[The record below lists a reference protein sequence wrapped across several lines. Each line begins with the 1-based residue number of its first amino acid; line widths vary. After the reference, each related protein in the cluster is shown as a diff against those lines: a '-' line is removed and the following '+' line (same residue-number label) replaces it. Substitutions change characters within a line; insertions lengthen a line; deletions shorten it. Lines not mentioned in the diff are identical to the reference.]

1 MEFIHFEAEVTDDF
15 LVMTKIKMTT
25 SQMKNLQLMTLINKV
40 RL

>member
-1 MEFIHFEAEVTDDF
+1 MEFIHSEAVVTDDF

>member
-25 SQMKNLQLMTLINKV
+25 SQMKNL
-40 RL
+40 